1 MACEAEKVLAM
12 RKRKSPEAGWA
23 ALERLE
29 RQHRQQQEDDEKCE
43 RLALTLMGMP
53 RICKFR
59 RCRRARLCCGSPPA
73 CFDLYKGL
81 VWERWPSAN
90 GRILRWAYPRQNGD
104 GRSSGSDA
112 EAGPERDTD

>member
-1 MACEAEKVLAM
+1 MACEARKVLAM
-12 RKRKSPEAGWA
+12 RKRISPEAGRA

-29 RQHRQQQEDDEKCE
+29 SRYRQQQEDNEKCE

-53 RICKFR
+53 KICKFR

-90 GRILRWAYPRQNGD
+90 GRIMRWAYPRPRREKSSAGGGD
-104 GRSSGSDA
+104 EPG
-112 EAGPERDTD
+112 

>member
-1 MACEAEKVLAM
+1 M
-12 RKRKSPEAGWA
+12 RKRISPEAGRA

-29 RQHRQQQEDDEKCE
+29 SRCRQQQEDDEKCE

-90 GRILRWAYPRQNGD
+90 GRILRWAYPRSRWKSGCGD
-104 GRSSGSDA
+104 NDG
-112 EAGPERDTD
+112 DTGDHRR